1 MPAGRAPRLPRLLA
15 RRWLV
20 VAVFL
25 AAGVG
30 FVAGAG
36 AYTFVYAKGASYL
49 GTDSSACANCH
60 IMSEQY
66 AGWTRSSHHD
76 VAGCNDCHAPH
87 DVVGKYFTKARSGA
101 LHAWAFTTG
110 RFHEPIQISE
120 HNRRVTEGTCR
131 SCHAPIVDAIDHAGA
146 GETREEKMACTR
158 CHASVGHLH

>member
-87 DVVGKYFTKARSGA
+87 DVVGSTSPRRAAGPCTRGPSPRAASTSPSRSA
-101 LHAWAFTTG
+101 STTG
-110 RFHEPIQISE
+110 
-120 HNRRVTEGTCR
+120 
-131 SCHAPIVDAIDHAGA
+131 A
-146 GETREEKMACTR
+146 
-158 CHASVGHLH
+158 